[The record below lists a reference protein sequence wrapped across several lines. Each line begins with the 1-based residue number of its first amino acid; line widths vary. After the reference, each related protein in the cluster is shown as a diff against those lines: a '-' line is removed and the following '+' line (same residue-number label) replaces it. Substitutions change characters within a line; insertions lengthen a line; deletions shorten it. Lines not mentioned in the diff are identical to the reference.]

1 MKISD
6 FLKDLKFRNAVLYY
20 FGWANFLL
28 FGICFAAY
36 LLDDA
41 VITGINA
48 WIKPMKFG
56 LSVGIYCWTFGWLLH
71 YLKSDRTKTIITW
84 LVLVSMFAEN
94 FIITFQA
101 TRGEIS
107 HYNISSSLNAVL
119 FSIMGAFIGI
129 NSCVNAYTTFL
140 FFLKS
145 KVTIT
150 GHTLV
155 AWQLGLLLF
164 VIGGI
169 SGGLMISNMGH
180 TFGAEDGGAGLPFT
194 NWSTQAGDMRVA
206 HFFTMHGLQVIPL
219 FTWWVASKTKFSI
232 LAAYLIFI
240 LYSSICLFLH
250 YLAFA
255 EKPLFAI

>member
-6 FLKDLKFRNAVLYY
+6 FLKELKVRNIVLYY

-28 FGICFAAY
+28 FGFCFIAY
-36 LLDDA
+36 LFDDA
-41 VITGINA
+41 LITGINA

-56 LSVGIYCWTFGWLLH
+56 VSVGIYCWTFGWLLH
-71 YLKSDRTKTIITW
+71 YLKSEGSKSIITW
-84 LVLVSMFAEN
+84 LILISMFAEN

-101 TRGEIS
+101 IRGETS
-107 HYNISSSLNAVL
+107 HYNISSSLNAIL

-129 NSCVNAYTTFL
+129 NSCVNAYTTVL

-145 KVTIT
+145 KVTIS

-169 SGGLMISNMGH
+169 SGGLMIANMGH
-180 TFGAEDGGAGLPFT
+180 TFGAEDGGAGLPFI

-206 HFFTMHGLQVIPL
+206 HFVTMHGLQAIPL
-219 FTWWVASKTKFSI
+219 FAWLVASKIRFSV
-232 LAAYLIFI
+232 LATYLIFI
-240 LYSSICLFLH
+240 LYSSLCLFLH
-250 YLAFA
+250 YLAFS
-255 EKPLFAI
+255 EKPIFIV